1 MPAFELNILGGF
13 EVLDENGTEISIR
26 SRKLRALVAY
36 LALDPDRRH
45 EREVLAGLLWGDRL
59 DAQARQSL
67 RQALLSLRTR
77 FGDKA
82 SDLLDSD
89 SQTVTW
95 NSAACRVD
103 VAAFEGFAAQGDLE
117 AAVRIYRGALLAGLN
132 VASEPF
138 AAWLT
143 NKRLQLNEQACDC
156 LHRLG
161 MRLLDAGDQEAALA
175 AAKRVIDLDEMREP
189 GHRLLMSAYAAAGRH
204 AEALHHYQNFSDMLK
219 TELGTAPDG
228 ETIRLREA
236 IGRGESPPGANPSP
250 TRTGDAAVGQTAL
263 DRPSI
268 AVLPFVNMSG
278 DRAQDYFADGISE
291 DIITALS
298 KSRMFFVTA
307 RGSTIGYRDSK
318 LDVKDIAREL
328 RVRYVVKG
336 SVRFAGEQ
344 MRITAQ
350 LIDAETDTHVW
361 AEHYDGAL
369 RDVFSVQDEITNRI
383 ASSIQPEY
391 LSHEIYRAQRSENR
405 NFAAWDLFMRAY
417 WHLSRFAKADMAE
430 CRRLCRQAIELDP
443 KGAGHYSLIAITHAM
458 DALYGWGKSH
468 EQSLLYGREAA
479 LQAVGLDDHDPLA
492 IRCLAI
498 VDFWAG
504 HHDDAIHAVRRALD
518 IDPHDAENHAL
529 TGQFLG
535 MSGNYE
541 AAREHFERAVQLSP
555 RDVFMATWHN
565 NFAMVAMAARHH
577 EEAAEWAKNC
587 LRLNPK
593 FPGGYRTLAAADG
606 HLGNLTEAAGALE
619 NLRRFVPELTIA
631 RLRKRLPFKHAA
643 DLEHYLDGLRQA
655 GLPED

>member
-1 MPAFELNILGGF
+1 LPAFELKILGGF
-13 EVLDENGTEISIR
+13 EFFDEDGAEISVR
-26 SRKLRALVAY
+26 SRKVRALVAY

-45 EREVLAGLLWGDRL
+45 EREVLAGLLWGDRF

-77 FGDKA
+77 LGDKA
-82 SDLLDSD
+82 SDVLDSD
-89 SQTVTW
+89 GRTVTW
-95 NSAACRVD
+95 NGAACRVD
-103 VAAFEGFAAQGDLE
+103 VVEFERFAGQGDLE
-117 AAVRIYRGALLAGLN
+117 AAAQIYRGVLLAGLN

-143 NKRLQLNEQACDC
+143 SKRLRLNEQACDC
-156 LHRLG
+156 LERFG
-161 MRLLDAGDQEAALA
+161 MGLLESGDEEAALA
-175 AAKRVIDLDEMREP
+175 AAKRAVDLDKLREP

-204 AEALHHYQNFSDMLK
+204 AEALHHYQTFADMLK
-219 TELGTAPDG
+219 TELGAEADG
-228 ETIRLREA
+228 ETVRLREA
-236 IGRGESPPGANPSP
+236 IRRGERPSATASPSAK
-250 TRTGDAAVGQTAL
+250 TADVAVRQPAL

-268 AVLPFVNMSG
+268 AVLPFVNMSD

-307 RGSTIGYRDSK
+307 RGSTIGYRDTG
-318 LDVKDIAREL
+318 LEVKEIAREL
-328 RVRYVVKG
+328 RVRYIVEG

-369 RDVFSVQDEITNRI
+369 RDVFSVQDDITNRI

-391 LSHEIYRAQRSENR
+391 LSHEIYRVQRNEDR
-405 NFAAWDLFMRAY
+405 NFAAWNLFMRAY

-430 CRRLCRQAIELDP
+430 CRRLCREAIELDP

-468 EQSLLYGREAA
+468 EQSLLDGREAA

-504 HHDDAIHAVRRALD
+504 RHDDAIHAIRRALD
-518 IDPHDAENHAL
+518 IDPYDAENHAL
-529 TGQFLG
+529 NGQFLG
-535 MSGNYE
+535 MSGDYGT
-541 AAREHFERAVQLSP
+541 AREHFERAVQISP
-555 RDVFMATWHN
+555 RDVFMAAWHN

-606 HLGNLTEAAGALE
+606 HLGNLPEAATALE
-619 NLRRFVPELTIA
+619 SLLRFVPELTIA
-631 RLRKRLPFKHAA
+631 RLRKRLPFKHEA
-643 DLEHYLDGLRQA
+643 DLEHYLDGLRHA